1 MVVAATC
8 AVGATL
14 GLRSSTSPP
23 SLLLCCASVVGAFAF
38 VACRWRALNFQERR
52 VNKTS
57 LRADRADMAKAP
69 LELTDE
75 DADARFRMEESLQEE
90 WTREREGRFTKP
102 FTFVV
107 AADTQ
112 IGISNAVFPWL
123 RRVGGV
129 DPLGKGDDWEWD
141 LRNVERLVDSV
152 NGKYL
157 FVEVRSLQQSER
169 SRSLHRKEAQD

>member
-1 MVVAATC
+1 MSFFQLLQDRSSQVVVAATC
-8 AVGATL
+8 VVGATIV
-14 GLRSSTSPP
+14 RSSTSPP
-23 SLLLCCASVVGAFAF
+23 SLLLCCASVTGAFAF
-38 VACRWRALNFQERR
+38 LTCRWRALDFQERR
-52 VNKTS
+52 VNKRP
-57 LRADRADMAKAP
+57 LRADRADLAKAP

-75 DADARFRMEESLQEE
+75 DADTRFRMEDSLQEE

-152 NGKYL
+152 NCAYIFNL
-157 FVEVRSLQQSER
+157 
-169 SRSLHRKEAQD
+169 